1 MGNLF
6 KNPSHKAQLGYNG
19 FDMSHLLQ
27 FSSSTG
33 HLLPVYYDLLNP
45 GDKVTC
51 QTILKTRT
59 LELASAAMAKVTEH
73 IEWFFV
79 PMTQIYSIFGD
90 WFNGIQDVKSSLFSI
105 NGDGKFNDTDDMDAQ
120 LPYITPNDF
129 ASVIGISLQ
138 EDMFNDVGGN
148 LRLMEHLGIP
158 AAVGINEGDW
168 SEPFW
173 NAAVCPIFGAAYQ
186 KIWFDFY
193 RDADRSAN
201 DPNYYSLDQFYNR
214 PQQIGDTGTNFFIL
228 RYRKAR
234 KDFFTNVFVSP
245 VFGIAGTNSF
255 SDVDSNLTNPI
266 GLAFESYL
274 LGSHSNFDGA
284 SPASGNTTLK
294 VDETNPTTVMPSLL
308 NTVYGSGN
316 VGNYFSPTA
325 IRSGFA
331 IQKLL
336 EVTRRAGKHYDAQT
350 LAHFGVSVPKGI
362 SGEVMFL
369 GGSDS
374 QLNIGDVIATAT
386 GSAGDST
393 SVLGQVGGK
402 GYGYGDSDKI
412 KFEAPCHGVL
422 MAIYSS
428 EVDRQYDWMGLDKL
442 NTYFNRS
449 SWFTPELDNLGP
461 QPLFRYQSF
470 FSPDDSA
477 ANALVLGWQY
487 RWSELKCKFNKAI
500 TGLGIGRTLDY
511 WTTHKEALNS
521 ITNFYVSPRDL
532 DSIMLVPYDVSFKD
546 VRNSDNQYICYDTD
560 PLIHELYFDVKKAS
574 KMSVYSLEN
583 L

>member
-1 MGNLF
+1 MANIL

-51 QTILKTRT
+51 QTTLKTRT
-59 LELASAAMAKVTEH
+59 LELASAAMAKVIEH

-90 WFNGIQDVKSSLFSI
+90 WYNGIQDVKSSLFSI
-105 NGDGKFNDTDDMDAQ
+105 NGDGKFNDAEDMDNM
-120 LPYITPNDF
+120 LPHISASDF
-129 ASVIGISLQ
+129 ASVIAISLQ
-138 EDMFNDVGGN
+138 EDRFNDVGGN

-158 AAVGINEGDW
+158 ASVGINEGDW

-173 NAAVCPIFGAAYQ
+173 NVAICPIFGAAYQ

-201 DPNYYSLDQFYNR
+201 DPNFYSLDQFYNR
-214 PQQIGDTGTNFFIL
+214 PQFIGDSGANFFIL

-245 VFGIAGTNSF
+245 VFGTESLNSF
-255 SDVDSNLTNPI
+255 TDADGNFYNPI
-266 GLAFESYL
+266 HRAFETYL
-274 LGSHSNFDGA
+274 LGGSSNYEGV
-284 SPASGNTTLK
+284 SPSSSSVSVQT
-294 VDETNPTTVMPSLL
+294 DFQNPTTVAPQSLANPL
-308 NTVYGSGN
+308 TNSG
-316 VGNYFSPTA
+316 VRNYLSPTA

-402 GYGYGDSDKI
+402 GYGYGNSDKI
-412 KFEAPCHGVL
+412 KFEAPCHGIL

-428 EVDRQYDWMGLDKL
+428 EVERQYDWMGLDKL
-442 NTYFNRS
+442 NTYLNRS

-470 FSPDDSA
+470 LSPDDAA
-477 ANALVLGWQY
+477 ANALVMGWQY

-560 PLIHELYFDVKKAS
+560 PLIHELYLDVKKAS

>member
-1 MGNLF
+1 MANIF

-51 QTILKTRT
+51 QTTLKTRT

-90 WFNGIQDVKSSLFSI
+90 WYNGIQDVKSSLFSI
-105 NGDGKFNDTDDMDAQ
+105 NGDGKFNDSEDMDAQ
-120 LPYITPNDF
+120 LPYISPSNF
-129 ASVIGISLQ
+129 ASIIGLSTQ
-138 EDMFNDVGGN
+138 EDMFNDIGGN

-158 AAVGINEGDW
+158 AAVGLNEGEW
-168 SEPFW
+168 SDPFW
-173 NAAVCPIFGAAYQ
+173 NAAICPIFGAAYQ

-201 DPNYYSLDQFYNR
+201 DPNFYSLDKYYNR
-214 PQQIGDTGTNFFIL
+214 PIIDDSGVNFFIL

-245 VFGIAGTNSF
+245 VFGVEGTNAF
-255 SDVDSNLTNPI
+255 TDVDGNFANPI
-266 GLAFESYL
+266 YSAFESYL
-274 LGSHSNFDGA
+274 LGSSSNYGGSSPQNNSQASLTANGESPTTVAPLHVDGA
-284 SPASGNTTLK
+284 SNGTLR
-294 VDETNPTTVMPSLL
+294 
-308 NTVYGSGN
+308 
-316 VGNYFSPTA
+316 NYLSPTA

-362 SGEVMFL
+362 SGEVIFL

-374 QLNIGDVIATAT
+374 VLNIGDVIATAT

-402 GYGYGDSDKI
+402 GYGYGKGNSI
-412 KFEAPCHGVL
+412 KFEAPCHGIL
-422 MAIYSS
+422 MALYSS
-428 EVDRQYDWMGLDKL
+428 EVERQYDWMGLDKL
-442 NTYFNRS
+442 NTYLNRS

-511 WTTHKEALNS
+511 WTTHKEALNRV
-521 ITNFYVSPRDL
+521 TNFYVSPRDL
-532 DSIMLVPYDVSFKD
+532 DSIMLVPFDTSFKET
-546 VRNSDNQYICYDTD
+546 RNSDNQYICYDTD
-560 PLIHELYFDVKKAS
+560 PLIHELYLDVKKAS